1 MSDTTATIDHAA
13 IIAATLEGAE
23 IFHHS
28 AGAGAVVI
36 QFNAGPNGEA
46 YIIDIDENGSTRS
59 AMTEEFET
67 GWDA

>member
-1 MSDTTATIDHAA
+1 MSITAAEM
-13 IIAATLEGAE
+13 IAGTLEGAE

-28 AGAGAVVI
+28 EGAGAVVI

-59 AMTEEFET
+59 AMTGEFET